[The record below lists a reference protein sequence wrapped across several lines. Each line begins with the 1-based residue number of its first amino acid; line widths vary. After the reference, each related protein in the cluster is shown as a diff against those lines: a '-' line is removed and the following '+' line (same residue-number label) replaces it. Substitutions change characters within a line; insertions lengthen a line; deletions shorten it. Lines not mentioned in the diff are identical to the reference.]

1 MHKQKDLLKALND
14 LLKAENLNR
23 FCSACKSIGVTL
35 MKKSFASIPS
45 VFIVILQRKFSWNS
59 DDMSIINIC
68 PDITLNSIDYQ
79 LKSSTN
85 HTGDFKS
92 GHYSAVCNFGDKYYN
107 CDESMVTLL
116 SDSER
121 DRELSLSCAVIYEK
135 KDLDN
140 SEREE
145 IMEGV
150 ERSTESVENCVRED
164 ENINEDDEMSDDNFQ
179 DYAQNGEVSNQHDN
193 DTMPTP
199 HSSLSNAEMLDNFI
213 S

>member
-1 MHKQKDLLKALND
+1 
-14 LLKAENLNR
+14 
-23 FCSACKSIGVTL
+23 
-35 MKKSFASIPS
+35 
-45 VFIVILQRKFSWNS
+45 
-59 DDMSIINIC
+59 
-68 PDITLNSIDYQ
+68 
-79 LKSSTN
+79 
-85 HTGDFKS
+85 
-92 GHYSAVCNFGDKYYN
+92 
-107 CDESMVTLL
+107 MVTLL

-193 DTMPTP
+193 DTIPTP